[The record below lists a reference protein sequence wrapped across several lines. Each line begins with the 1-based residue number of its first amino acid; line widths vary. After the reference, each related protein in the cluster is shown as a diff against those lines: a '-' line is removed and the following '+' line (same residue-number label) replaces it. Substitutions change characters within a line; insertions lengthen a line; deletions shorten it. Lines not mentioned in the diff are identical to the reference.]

1 MLPNTQ
7 DKSKPPLSKPQDQRD
22 AMRVVMRASGM
33 NAPALA
39 AIEAADAEI
48 DRQAGLK

>member
-7 DKSKPPLSKPQDQRD
+7 DKPKPLWSKPQDQRE
-22 AMRVVMRASGM
+22 AMRHVMRASGM
-33 NAPALA
+33 NAQALA

-48 DRQAGLK
+48 DRQTGRE